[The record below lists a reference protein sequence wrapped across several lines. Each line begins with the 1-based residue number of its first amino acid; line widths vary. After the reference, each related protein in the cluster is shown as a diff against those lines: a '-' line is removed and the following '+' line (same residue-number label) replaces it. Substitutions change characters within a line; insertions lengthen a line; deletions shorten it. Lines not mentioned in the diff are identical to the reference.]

1 MHPSRFLSA
10 LLLAGSLVGCLPLSN
25 ADATASYAR
34 QVAIAML
41 RVAQM
46 EEMLATNEG
55 RVEQLEEVIRVQGR
69 HAASRLE
76 TMEEVN
82 IEVSRLRGE
91 IEVLHRD
98 LEQLTTALHDYQLSQ
113 EGRQLR
119 DEARLAQVEKF
130 LGLKPPPVVDRSTL
144 EGGELPIDGAVEP
157 GTAGPESEAGVEVGA
172 KVGEGTP
179 EEGTASD
186 TEGSAEPSEPETIA
200 DRISLAKDHVQQGR
214 YAVARAVLAQAVE
227 ENSEAE
233 EVAEMRYL
241 IAESYLHEE
250 NWRAAAGDLKSVLD
264 NHGNSS
270 WAPWAM
276 LRLGECF
283 DGLGKRDN
291 AVLFYEG
298 VTQSYPRSEAAKEA
312 KKRLK

>member
-1 MHPSRFLSA
+1 MRLSRLVSA
-10 LLLAGSLVGCLPLSN
+10 LLLAVSLAGCLPLSN
-25 ADATASYAR
+25 SDATAAYAR

-46 EEMLATNEG
+46 EEMLATNQG
-55 RVEQLEEVIRVQGR
+55 RVEQLEEVIRVQGQ

-82 IEVSRLRGE
+82 IEVNRLRGE
-91 IEVLHRD
+91 IEVMRRE

-130 LGLKPPPVVDRSTL
+130 LGLKPPPVVDRAAL
-144 EGGELPIDGAVEP
+144 EGEDGTVD
-157 GTAGPESEAGVEVGA
+157 
-172 KVGEGTP
+172 EGTEP
-179 EEGTASD
+179 EATTATG
-186 TEGSAEPSEPETIA
+186 TEGSAEAEAGAAEEGAPSDPEASAEAEEPETIA
-200 DRISLAKDHVQQGR
+200 DRIRLAKEHVHLGR
-214 YAVARAVLAQAVE
+214 YAVARAVLSRAIE
-227 ENSEAE
+227 ENPEGE

-250 NWRAAAGDLKSVLD
+250 NWRAAAGELKSVLD
-264 NHGNSS
+264 NHGSS
-270 WAPWAM
+270 DWSPWAM

-283 DGLGKRDN
+283 DGLGKREN